1 MASLEEAL
9 RPKSDQLNADDLIP
23 GPITVTISRV
33 EVFEKKAADTQP
45 IVIHIDGGRQPFK
58 PCKSM
63 GRLIAH
69 CWGVDY
75 ENWAGRSMTLYR
87 DPDVMFGGEKVG
99 GIRISHMSHI
109 ERRAEIAL
117 TKARGK
123 KAIFTV
129 EPLSI
134 TQGQLKT
141 LLNRIKAIKPES
153 DDRRKYVAELGVT
166 GDPTLPESWT
176 RAAYAT
182 AKAFC
187 DNSEG
192 GQ

>member
-87 DPDVMFGGEKVG
+87 DPDVMFGGDKVG

-117 TKARGK
+117 TKTRGK

-129 EPLSI
+129 EPLVIRQKLAPGKVWERLKLVCGSESVAKETLESQFGLTTFNGI
-134 TQGQLKT
+134 GQDKL
-141 LLNRIKAIKPES
+141 
-153 DDRRKYVAELGVT
+153 AEI
-166 GDPTLPESWT
+166 S
-176 RAAYAT
+176 
-182 AKAFC
+182 AFC
-187 DNSEG
+187 DQSEG